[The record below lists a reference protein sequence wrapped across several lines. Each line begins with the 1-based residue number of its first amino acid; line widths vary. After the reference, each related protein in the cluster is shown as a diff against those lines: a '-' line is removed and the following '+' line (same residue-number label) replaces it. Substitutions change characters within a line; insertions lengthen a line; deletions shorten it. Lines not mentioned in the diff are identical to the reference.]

1 METNQKEKKVE
12 EKPDLRNFLPSVFM
26 EPGKNYK
33 ISADDIPARFKEEE
47 SFRYNDMRKDYL
59 EKYNP
64 VINHNPDENINSLVQ
79 NILSKQN
86 LLNKNLGKIVKSAV
100 KTKGKH

>member
-1 METNQKEKKVE
+1 MEINPKEKKVE
-12 EKPDLRNFLPSVFM
+12 EKPDMRNFLPSVFTDS
-26 EPGKNYK
+26 GKNYQLA
-33 ISADDIPARFKEEE
+33 ADEIPIRFKEEE
-47 SFRYNDMRKDYL
+47 SFRYKDMRKDYL

-64 VINHNPDENINSLVQ
+64 IINHNLDENINSLVQ

-100 KTKGKH
+100 KPKGKH